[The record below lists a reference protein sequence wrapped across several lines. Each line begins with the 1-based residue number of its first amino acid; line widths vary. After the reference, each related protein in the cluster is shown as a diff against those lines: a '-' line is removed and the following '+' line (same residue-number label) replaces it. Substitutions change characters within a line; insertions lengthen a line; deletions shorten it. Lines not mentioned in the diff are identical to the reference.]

1 MSQRPASAP
10 VAASTTAAGLRRASQ
25 RPRATGGSLRPGRR
39 VARSSA
45 RDRSPERAA
54 RRNGRRGLLPGLVA
68 ARRPSG
74 GGLTARGG
82 SSAGSRTPG
91 DSLRPGRTHR
101 LRFPPRDPT
110 AQLYATGSQLR
121 ITTSPRQ
128 PGRQRSPARARCHY
142 RGPDRPQADT
152 WRPKPPLQGVTI
164 AAMVAAHVPAD
175 RYVLAVIAAVGR
187 SVREW
192 LFCTSADCGSLAG
205 ASRSRRGG
213 ALGLGARCLVFLP
226 GRSGWRRSRL

>member
-110 AQLYATGSQLR
+110 GAVIRHRIAAAHHNEPPPTRPTAIPRSRALPLSRPGPAASRHVASEAAITGRHHRRHGRRARTCRSVRSCRDRGGGPERTGMAVLYVRRL
-121 ITTSPRQ
+121 RQ
-128 PGRQRSPARARCHY
+128 PGGC
-142 RGPDRPQADT
+142 
-152 WRPKPPLQGVTI
+152 
-164 AAMVAAHVPAD
+164 
-175 RYVLAVIAAVGR
+175 
-187 SVREW
+187 
-192 LFCTSADCGSLAG
+192 
-205 ASRSRRGG
+205 
-213 ALGLGARCLVFLP
+213 
-226 GRSGWRRSRL
+226 